1 MCVYSFKYLYRKISL
16 HYIVFAFNS
25 TFLKSEGKICSRT
38 KTLEMWACTSQNKR
52 QVLVLAVRTTMSLFL
67 FCAQSKQNKCL
78 CRGQYWESA
87 CAARN
92 NQRLSCSDLVASCS
106 APSSTHGNLV
116 TPLGRLESDEMEKL
130 SRSHCNLDATA
141 MAQIWTGQ
149 TARRIHLATAH
160 IPRCRMIFP
169 VTVKELSL
177 PTCPYMPAMPR
188 PCCLPR

>member
-1 MCVYSFKYLYRKISL
+1 MCVYIFKYLYRKISL

-25 TFLKSEGKICSRT
+25 TFLKSEGKICPRT

-52 QVLVLAVRTTMSLFL
+52 QVLVLAVRTTMTLFL

-149 TARRIHLATAH
+149 TARRIHWLQLTSHAVEW
-160 IPRCRMIFP
+160 F
-169 VTVKELSL
+169 SL
-177 PTCPYMPAMPR
+177 
-188 PCCLPR
+188 LQ